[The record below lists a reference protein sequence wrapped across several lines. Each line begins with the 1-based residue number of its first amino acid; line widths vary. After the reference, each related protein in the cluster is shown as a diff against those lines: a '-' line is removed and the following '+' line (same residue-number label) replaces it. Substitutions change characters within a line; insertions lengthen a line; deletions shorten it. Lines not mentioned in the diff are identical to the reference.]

1 MGGYGSNRWSGQST
15 RPVTEDG
22 LILDGYKMIPKVLKA
37 RGSSPGYRGQ
47 FTWSRNGAYM
57 ADIGYTLQGETF
69 TLDYRRNGEQVPPYP
84 VELSPNPQPKGG
96 LRYLFLCPRH
106 GCGRR
111 SAKLYLPNGGKY
123 FACRKCYR
131 LTYPTSNESHKWD
144 SLFQRLGA
152 DTGRSFEDVKQAL
165 KGWG

>member
-1 MGGYGSNRWSGQST
+1 MGGYGSTRWNGQRT

-22 LILDGYKMIPKVLKA
+22 LILDGYNMIPKVLKA

-47 FTWSRNGAYM
+47 FTWNRNGEYM

-69 TLDYRRNGEQVPPYP
+69 TLDYRKKGEQVPPYP

-96 LRYLFLCPRH
+96 LRYLFLCPVQ

-111 SAKLYLPNGGKY
+111 TAKLYLPNGSRIFGCRQCHNVTY
-123 FACRKCYR
+123 QAC
-131 LTYPTSNESHKWD
+131 NESHKWD
-144 SLFQRLGA
+144 GLFRRFGA
-152 DTGRSFEDVKQAL
+152 DMGYSFETVKRAL
-165 KGWG
+165 KEW